1 MDGSAWHLQ
10 SGYRYRDNFNG
21 WRKSTLEG
29 LSDTPLIQ
37 SLIARREL
45 LLIPTMKVLSPQ
57 SEPQRTERSGSL
69 VELKPGGPTNFFL
82 VHDGDGNTQL
92 YLNLA
97 RHMPDSIAVF
107 GIAPLSIAGVPLA
120 HTHIED
126 IANSYVDEVRKR
138 QPRGPYLLGG
148 LCAGGVIAHE
158 MASQLFDAGEIVELL
173 VLLDAA
179 TPQATKR
186 RLRVSGQRF
195 HRLKLALAN
204 VRDGERSTIGQ
215 ARSVVAIVSRKL
227 VNVLEWEIMRHAARW
242 WVRARFS
249 LLHQLLAR
257 QLPWPRHLPALSL
270 RQIYESAEA
279 YYVPKPLRGVRTVL
293 ARARHR
299 TPILS
304 DTPYRVIYADETLGW
319 GTTTQDLAIVD
330 VAGGHSTMLEE
341 PFVQSLAAAL
351 LLHINPKSRAI
362 ATNIVSLRRTPT
374 RRGRQVAR

>member
-1 MDGSAWHLQ
+1 
-10 SGYRYRDNFNG
+10 
-21 WRKSTLEG
+21 
-29 LSDTPLIQ
+29 
-37 SLIARREL
+37 
-45 LLIPTMKVLSPQ
+45 
-57 SEPQRTERSGSL
+57 
-69 VELKPGGPTNFFL
+69 
-82 VHDGDGNTQL
+82 
-92 YLNLA
+92 
-97 RHMPDSIAVF
+97 MPDSIAVF
-107 GIAPLSIAGVPLA
+107 GIAPRSIAGVPLA

-126 IANSYVDEVRKR
+126 IASSYVEEVRKR
-138 QPRGPYLLGG
+138 QPHGPYLLGG

-158 MASQLFDAGEIVELL
+158 MASQLFDAGEIVELV

-179 TPQATKR
+179 TPQAAKR
-186 RLRVSGQRF
+186 RMRVSGQRF

-227 VNVLEWEIMRHAARW
+227 VNVLEWEIMRHAGRW
-242 WVRARFS
+242 WVRARFN

-257 QLPWPRHLPALSL
+257 QLPWPRYLPELSL

-279 YYVPKPLRGVRTVL
+279 HYVPKPLRGVPTVL

-330 VAGGHSTMLEE
+330 VEGGHSTMLEE

-351 LLHINPKSRAI
+351 LLHINRKSDAV

-374 RRGRQVAR
+374 RRERQVAR